1 MEAMTM
7 RSILP
12 ASDAVLQDLIEAHDR
27 LGRLAALEPEHKEM
41 ALQFLC
47 GFSPAVFDVILKA
60 TEPIGGYS
68 IADDDAEPFCLTCR
82 HPIGVFPATNGVWR
96 HYRGDGITTRPE
108 PYETDHRPALGW
120 RTPVGTTA
128 C

>member
-1 MEAMTM
+1 MTM

-12 ASDAVLQDLIEAHDR
+12 ASGAVRHDLTEARDR
-27 LGRLAALEPEHKEM
+27 LDRLAALDPEHKEM

-47 GFSPAVFDVILKA
+47 GFSPTVFDVILNA
-60 TEPIGGYS
+60 AEPVGGHS
-68 IADDDAEPFCLTCR
+68 IMDDDAEPFCLTC
-82 HPIGVFPATNGVWR
+82 HQPIGVFPATGEAWR
-96 HYRGDGITTRPE
+96 HYRGDGITTKPE

-120 RTPVGTTA
+120 RTPAGTTA